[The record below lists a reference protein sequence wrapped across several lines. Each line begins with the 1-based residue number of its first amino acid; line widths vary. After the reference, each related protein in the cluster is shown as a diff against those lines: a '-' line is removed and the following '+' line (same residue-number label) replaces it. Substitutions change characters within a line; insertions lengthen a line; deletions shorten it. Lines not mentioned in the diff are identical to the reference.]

1 MLFSTRTKQKELIN
15 NLNDSNSYIH
25 SLKEN
30 IAIAEFDLEG
40 RLIEANKT
48 CLDLFGYDLSELR
61 SEGVSSLI
69 TSNSELSRKPDNIWQ
84 SLKQGKSHQGTYQR
98 NKKSGELIWLNEIY
112 SAVFCDGTLSK
123 VIVNYTDIS
132 AYKNQIINQEA
143 VLNALDLS
151 TAVIEFTP
159 DGNILKANQNFLNTV
174 NYQEKDIINK
184 HHRIFCYEDFY
195 TQNPNFW
202 QELKSGEFKSG
213 QFERKDSQGK
223 TLWLEATYN
232 PVFNHDGSVIKV
244 IKFASNISMQIEQ
257 QKSTHQAAE
266 VAYDTALV
274 SSELSQEGAQIL
286 AQSVEISN
294 KISTQMEGAT
304 KLIELLN
311 KESDKISK
319 IVTTISSIAEQTN
332 LLALNAAI
340 EAARA
345 GEHGRGF
352 AVVADEVRQLASRT
366 SSSTVEIDEM
376 VKNNTNLTRDTR
388 TNMESVSQLTHDS
401 SKLIQTAENLIKEIK
416 QGADKVSNSVASLTK
431 DI

>member
-195 TQNPNFW
+195 TQNPNF
-202 QELKSGEFKSG
+202 
-213 QFERKDSQGK
+213 
-223 TLWLEATYN
+223 
-232 PVFNHDGSVIKV
+232 
-244 IKFASNISMQIEQ
+244 
-257 QKSTHQAAE
+257 
-266 VAYDTALV
+266 
-274 SSELSQEGAQIL
+274 
-286 AQSVEISN
+286 
-294 KISTQMEGAT
+294 
-304 KLIELLN
+304 
-311 KESDKISK
+311 
-319 IVTTISSIAEQTN
+319 
-332 LLALNAAI
+332 
-340 EAARA
+340 
-345 GEHGRGF
+345 
-352 AVVADEVRQLASRT
+352 
-366 SSSTVEIDEM
+366 
-376 VKNNTNLTRDTR
+376 
-388 TNMESVSQLTHDS
+388 
-401 SKLIQTAENLIKEIK
+401 
-416 QGADKVSNSVASLTK
+416 
-431 DI
+431 